1 MNTSNPFLN
10 ALFNN
15 LSSTYQKDN
24 GMLNSNLFILFN
36 AYANVFATYNNMM
49 NQTKMNTYLNYA
61 DVSALEANFSAFVN
75 FPFPPRLNT
84 VTNGGE
90 IYRSIL
96 IALYNAFLNGSTEE
110 SMITGLSTV
119 LSYLTIDQ
127 NTDPV
132 IEVTNRVNFNSYDTS
147 IQLAYPAVSA
157 SGTLAQPTD
166 FTILPSG
173 LTVTGYNPANQTLN
187 FTGNIPISGAT
198 YQIIYNVDHTPLMNT
213 DWINLT
219 NPSGTSPLP
228 TDLKTIVNTFRN
240 PQFSYWWNTYNQ
252 DGNGIQIIDGLL
264 QPSEVG
270 LVWRLPEKFIRFI
283 SPYNGNFV
291 ESTINP
297 YNLSGAV
304 YNINSINKDSDPDIL
319 QTCPVLN
326 YADEIPGN
334 PSDFYVRYSAN
345 NAVFSG
351 LSAFVGTLGQVNS
364 FSNIQTQF
372 ASSSFGTLDFF
383 QKGDNF
389 DVTDLFGIGT
399 KNVWLNVPN
408 QNGFYNLS
416 SQTWFARPFSLHETI
431 LWNEYFEN
439 GWYSVG
445 RTIANSGSFALT
457 ETVGVPL
464 QPSEDSLM
472 LYGSSTS
479 VSPTIPSGI
488 IVSGN
493 HISVDVYDAWNS
505 ATTTYLDFDLINP
518 LNNTVSGTYNFR
530 FTIPPYQNNGPV
542 IIATPSGNYY
552 DTLSNNFIDTYF
564 DSQVEANTEFSGV
577 AINVSG
583 GSIVPGHNNHANVS
597 GGGTIYSKIP
607 SLQNVNYMEVQISKN
622 DNFSISFNY
631 ANVTN
636 GGKAYGVGGGSVGWN
651 ALTHQ
656 YTSTGNGSSYS
667 YYPYN
672 PHAAWGWIGG
682 GGGGGALVGSDPNPL
697 SSFAT
702 IQIFPNGSVL
712 IDGVLHSPA
721 GLSFASLGTVTFNAA
736 GDTAILVPFA
746 SSNIRLSVGANSRI
760 YHYVLGN
767 QIVIN
772 SFESGITSEPYYYQI
787 AMSGQSILNAQHNI
801 VPAPRSQ
808 DWHRLQFDLGANFN
822 EATATLD
829 NLVIM
834 NQNLPFS
841 GTFGLP
847 GAVNNYSGISLHQDS
862 TTNNEQSYFDNI
874 KFGYYNPIQTMPQY
888 QYFEDLSQDWM
899 GSYLDQSAVLT
910 NRQFAGSSQANFV
923 FELVIK
929 GLQNE
934 FVYIIQT
941 LVEKLKPAHTLVD
954 FAFQTDYELNTTSL
968 VAQFANNPQ
977 NWETGSV
984 IQNIQIT
991 DGVDLSDPNDL
1002 PGLITISP
1010 SGT

>member
-1 MNTSNPFLN
+1 MNTNNIFLDV
-10 ALFNN
+10 LFNN

-24 GMLNSNLFILFN
+24 SMLNSNIFTLFN
-36 AYANVFATYNNMM
+36 AYANVFATYNNML
-49 NQTKMNTYLNYA
+49 NQTKLNTYLNFA
-61 DVSALEANFSAFVN
+61 DVNALEANFSSFVN

-90 IYRSIL
+90 IYRAIL
-96 IALYNAFLNGSTEE
+96 VALYDAFLNGSTEQ

-119 LSYLTIDQ
+119 LSYLTIDL
-127 NTDPV
+127 NTDP
-132 IEVTNRVNFNSYDTS
+132 IINVTNRVTLNSYDNS
-147 IQLAYPAVSA
+147 IQLAYPAVSS
-157 SGTLAQPTD
+157 SGVAYPAD

-173 LTVTGYNPANQTLN
+173 LTVTGYNPNNNILS

-198 YQIIYNVDHTPLMNT
+198 YQIIYSVDHTPLMNT

-219 NPSGTSPLP
+219 NVSGTSPLP
-228 TDLKTIVNTFRN
+228 TDLKTIVSTFRN

-252 DGNGIQIIDGLL
+252 DGNGIQIIDGIL
-264 QPSEVG
+264 QPSEIG

-283 SPYNGNFV
+283 SPYNGNLT

-297 YNLSGAV
+297 YNFSGAV
-304 YNINSINKDSDPDIL
+304 YNINSSNKDSDPDVL
-319 QTCPVLN
+319 QTCPILN

-334 PSDFYVRYSAN
+334 PADFYVRYNGN

-351 LSAFVGTLGQVNS
+351 LSPFIGTLGQVNS
-364 FSNIQTQF
+364 FSNIKTQF
-372 ASSSFGTLDFF
+372 ASQSFGTLDFF
-383 QKGDNF
+383 QKGTNF
-389 DVTDLFGIGT
+389 DVTDLFGTGT

-416 SQTWFARPFSLHETI
+416 SQTWFARHFSLHETR
-431 LWNEYFEN
+431 LWSEYFEN
-439 GWYSVG
+439 GNYSIG
-445 RTIANSGSFALT
+445 RIISNSGSFALT
-457 ETVGVPL
+457 ETVGAPL

-479 VSPTIPSGI
+479 LSPIIPSGI

-493 HISVDVYDAWNS
+493 HISIDVYDAWNS
-505 ATTTYLDFDLINP
+505 GTSTYLDFDLINP
-518 LNNTVSGTYNFR
+518 LDNTENGTFNFR
-530 FTIPPYQNNGPV
+530 FTIPPYTNNELDFV
-542 IIATPSGNYY
+542 STPSGSFFN
-552 DTLSNNFIDTYF
+552 TLGNNFIDTYF
-564 DSQVEANTEFSGV
+564 DSQVETNNNFNDASIV
-577 AINVSG
+577 ISG
-583 GSIVPGHNNHANVS
+583 GNVIPGHNSHANVIN
-597 GGGTIYSKIP
+597 GGSIYSKIP

-622 DNFSISFNY
+622 DNFSIEFQY
-631 ANVTN
+631 ANVSN
-636 GGKAYGVGGGSVGWN
+636 GGKSYGNGGASINWN
-651 ALTHQ
+651 STTQQ
-656 YTSTGNGSSYS
+656 YTNTGNGSSYV
-667 YYPYN
+667 YYPFN
-672 PHAAWGWIGG
+672 PHGAWGWLGG
-682 GGGGGALVGSDPNPL
+682 GGGGGTVIGNDPSPSN
-697 SSFAT
+697 SFAT
-702 IQIFPNGSVL
+702 IQIFQDGSVL
-712 IDGVLHSPA
+712 IDGILHSA
-721 GLSFASLGTVTFNAA
+721 YGLRFASLGTVAFNAA
-736 GDTAILVPFA
+736 GDTAYIVPFQPN
-746 SSNIRLSVGANSRI
+746 NIRLNISPNSKI

-767 QIVIN
+767 QTVIN
-772 SFESGITSEPYYYQI
+772 NYESGVASEFYYYQI
-787 AMSGQSILNAQHNI
+787 SASGQNIINSQHNI
-801 VPAPRSQ
+801 IPSPRNKN
-808 DWHRLQFDLGANFN
+808 WHKFQFDLGTNFN
-822 EATATLD
+822 NVTATLD

-834 NQNLPFS
+834 NQIIPFS
-841 GTFGLP
+841 GTFGFP
-847 GAVNNYSGISLHQDS
+847 GALNNYSGISMHQDS

-874 KFGYYNPIQTMPQY
+874 KFGYYNPIQIMPQY

-968 VAQFANNPQ
+968 VAQYANNPQ
-977 NWETGSV
+977 NWEQGSV
-984 IQNIQIT
+984 IQNILIT